1 MPRTTTA
8 RTTAVRRE
16 RTACSSPASVSSF
29 LVQIQ
34 AITGGDRYRP
44 SRRAMLGMSAT
55 TPEQL
60 GGQSRRLVGLARSNE
75 DALA

>member
-16 RTACSSPASVSSF
+16 RTAYSSPASVSSF

-34 AITGGDRYRP
+34 AITGDDRYRP
-44 SRRAMLGMSAT
+44 SQWLRRRAMLGMSAM

-60 GGQSRRLVGLARSNE
+60 GG
-75 DALA
+75 